1 MAEEAKKPGREA
13 AVSLREITKE
23 TLRPFLKMKV
33 AASQENMV
41 ANNAVSIAQAH
52 FEPKAW
58 FRGIYADE
66 TPVGF
71 IMLFDDPDEPVYF
84 LWRLMVADEYQ
95 GLGYGRQA
103 IDHLVA
109 YVKTRPNA
117 TELKVS
123 HVKEVPGNP
132 GPFYEKLGFQ
142 YTGEVEGNELVMSL
156 PLPIT

>member
-1 MAEEAKKPGREA
+1 MSEEVKKPGRDA
-13 AVSLREITKE
+13 AVSLREIKRE
-23 TLRPFLKMKV
+23 TLRPFLRMKV
-33 AASQENMV
+33 AESQERMV

-71 IMLFDDPDEPVYF
+71 IMLYDDPEEPVYF
-84 LWRLMVADEYQ
+84 LWRLMVADEFQ
-95 GLGYGRQA
+95 GMGYGRKA
-103 IDHLVA
+103 IAQLVE

-123 HVKEVPGNP
+123 HVPELPGNP
-132 GPFYEKLGFQ
+132 GPFYQKLGFE
-142 YTGEVEGNELVMSL
+142 YTGEEDDGELVMRL
-156 PLPIT
+156 ML

>member
-1 MAEEAKKPGREA
+1 MSEEVEKPGRDA
-13 AVSLREITKE
+13 AVSLREIKRE

-33 AASQENMV
+33 AEAQERMV

-71 IMLFDDPDEPVYF
+71 IMLYDDPEEPVYF
-84 LWRLMVADEYQ
+84 LWRLMVADEFQ
-95 GLGYGRQA
+95 GMGYGRKA
-103 IDHLVA
+103 IAQLVE

-123 HVKEVPGNP
+123 HVPELPGNP
-132 GPFYEKLGFQ
+132 GPFYQKLGFE
-142 YTGEVEGNELVMSL
+142 YTGEEDDGELVMRL
-156 PLPIT
+156 KL

>member
-1 MAEEAKKPGREA
+1 MSEEVEKPGRDA
-13 AVSLREITKE
+13 AVSLREIKRE
-23 TLRPFLKMKV
+23 TLRPFLRMKV
-33 AASQENMV
+33 AESQERMV

-71 IMLFDDPDEPVYF
+71 IMLYDDPEEPVYF
-84 LWRLMVADEYQ
+84 LWRLMVADEFQ
-95 GLGYGRQA
+95 GMGYGRKA
-103 IDHLVA
+103 IAQLVE

-123 HVKEVPGNP
+123 HVPELPGNP
-132 GPFYEKLGFQ
+132 GPFYQKLGFE
-142 YTGEVEGNELVMSL
+142 YTGEEDDGELVMRL
-156 PLPIT
+156 KL

>member
-1 MAEEAKKPGREA
+1 MSDENVKPGRDA
-13 AVSLREITKE
+13 VVSLREITKE

-33 AASQENMV
+33 ADAQEEMV
-41 ANNAVSIAQAH
+41 APNSVSIAQAH

-71 IMLFDDPDEPVYF
+71 IMLYDDPEEPVYF
-84 LWRLMVADEYQ
+84 LWRLMVAEEFQ

-103 IDHLVA
+103 IDHLVE

-117 TELKVS
+117 TELLVS
-123 HVKEVPGNP
+123 HVPDLPGNP
-132 GPFYEKLGFQ
+132 GPFYQKLGFE
-142 YTGEVEGNELVMSL
+142 YTGKEDDGELVMQLSL
-156 PLPIT
+156 

>member
-1 MAEEAKKPGREA
+1 MSEEVEKPGRDA
-13 AVSLREITKE
+13 AVSLREIKRE
-23 TLRPFLKMKV
+23 TLRPFLRMKV
-33 AASQENMV
+33 AESQERMV

-71 IMLFDDPDEPVYF
+71 IMLYDDPEEPVYF
-84 LWRLMVADEYQ
+84 LWRLMVADEFQ
-95 GLGYGRQA
+95 GMGYGRKA
-103 IDHLVA
+103 IAQLVE

-123 HVKEVPGNP
+123 HVPELPGNP
-132 GPFYEKLGFQ
+132 GPFYQKLGFE
-142 YTGEVEGNELVMSL
+142 YTGEVDDGELVRASV
-156 PLPIT
+156 

>member
-1 MAEEAKKPGREA
+1 MCDKNVKPGRDS

-33 AASQENMV
+33 AESQQNMV

-71 IMLFDDPDEPVYF
+71 IMLFDDPDKSEYF
-84 LWRLMVADEYQ
+84 LWRLMIAEEFQ
-95 GLGYGRQA
+95 GMGYGRKA
-103 IDHLVA
+103 IAHLVE
-109 YVKTRPNA
+109 YVKNRPNA
-117 TELKVS
+117 TELLVS
-123 HVKEVPGNP
+123 HVKDLPGNP
-132 GPFYEKLGFQ
+132 GPFYQKLGFE
-142 YTGEVEGNELVMSL
+142 YTGEEDHGELVL
-156 PLPIT
+156 RLRF

>member
-1 MAEEAKKPGREA
+1 MTTDTKRPGLDA

-33 AASQENMV
+33 APSQQNMV

-52 FEPKAW
+52 FEEKAW

-71 IMLFDDPDEPVYF
+71 IMLYDDPDEPAYF
-84 LWRLMVADEYQ
+84 LWRLMVAEEYQ
-95 GLGYGRQA
+95 GFGYGRKAVEQ
-103 IDHLVA
+103 LVE
-109 YVKTRPNA
+109 YVKTRPHA

-123 HVKEVPGNP
+123 HVKELPGHP
-132 GPFYEKLGFQ
+132 GPFYEKLGFE
-142 YTGEVEGNELVMSL
+142 YTGEVEGSELMMSL
-156 PLPIT
+156 SLS

>member
-1 MAEEAKKPGREA
+1 MSDENVKPGRDA
-13 AVSLREITKE
+13 VVSLREITKE

-33 AASQENMV
+33 ADAQEEMV
-41 ANNAVSIAQAH
+41 APNSVSIAQAH

-71 IMLFDDPDEPVYF
+71 IMLYDDPEEPVYF
-84 LWRLMVADEYQ
+84 LWRLMVAEEFQ
-95 GLGYGRQA
+95 GMGYGRKA
-103 IDHLVA
+103 VDHLIA

-123 HVKEVPGNP
+123 HVKELPGNP
-132 GPFYEKLGFQ
+132 GPFYAKLGFT
-142 YTGEVEGNELVMSL
+142 YTGEDKGEELMMSL
-156 PLPIT
+156 PL

>member
-1 MAEEAKKPGREA
+1 MSEEVEKPGRDA
-13 AVSLREITKE
+13 AVSLREIKRE
-23 TLRPFLKMKV
+23 TLRPFLRMKV
-33 AASQENMV
+33 AESQERMV

-71 IMLFDDPDEPVYF
+71 IMLYDDPEEPVYF
-84 LWRLMVADEYQ
+84 LWRLMVADEFQ
-95 GLGYGRQA
+95 GMGYGRKA
-103 IDHLVA
+103 IAQLVE

-123 HVKEVPGNP
+123 HVPELPGNP
-132 GPFYEKLGFQ
+132 GPFYQKLGFE
-142 YTGEVEGNELVMSL
+142 YTGEEDDGELVMRL
-156 PLPIT
+156 ML

>member
-1 MAEEAKKPGREA
+1 MSEEVKKPGRDA

-23 TLRPFLKMKV
+23 SLRPFLKMKV
-33 AASQENMV
+33 AEAQERMV

-71 IMLFDDPDEPVYF
+71 IMLYDDPDEPVYF
-84 LWRLMVADEYQ
+84 LWRLMVTAEFQ
-95 GLGYGRQA
+95 GMGYGRKA
-103 IDHLVA
+103 IAQLVE
-109 YVKTRPNA
+109 YVKNRPNA

-123 HVKEVPGNP
+123 HVPELPGNP
-132 GPFYEKLGFQ
+132 GPFYQKLGFE
-142 YTGEVEGNELVMSL
+142 YTGEEDDGELVMRL
-156 PLPIT
+156 KL

>member
-1 MAEEAKKPGREA
+1 MSEEVKKPGRDA
-13 AVSLREITKE
+13 AVSLREIKRE
-23 TLRPFLKMKV
+23 TLRPFLRMKV
-33 AASQENMV
+33 AESQERMV

-71 IMLFDDPDEPVYF
+71 IMLYDDPGEPVYF
-84 LWRLMVADEYQ
+84 LWRLMVADEFQ
-95 GLGYGRQA
+95 GMGYGRKA
-103 IDHLVA
+103 IAQLVE

-123 HVKEVPGNP
+123 HVPELPGNP
-132 GPFYEKLGFQ
+132 GPFYQKLGFE
-142 YTGEVEGNELVMSL
+142 YTGEEDDGELVMRL
-156 PLPIT
+156 KL